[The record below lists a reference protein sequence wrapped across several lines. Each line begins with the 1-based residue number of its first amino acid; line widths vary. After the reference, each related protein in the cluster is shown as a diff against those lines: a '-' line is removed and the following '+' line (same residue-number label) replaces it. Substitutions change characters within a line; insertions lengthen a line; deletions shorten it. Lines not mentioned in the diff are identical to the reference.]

1 MLFLGITE
9 LLSAATA
16 YSPMFEQLIFFMCRY
31 DAYHLYKVK
40 KGIEDTTASQEKEE
54 CIVCSKGRC

>member
-16 YSPMFEQLIFFMCRY
+16 YSPMSEHLFSIICRY

-40 KGIEDTTASQEKEE
+40 KGIEDTATSQEKEE
-54 CIVCSKGRC
+54 CIVCSKG